1 MPRWTHAEENL
12 DSKRTVTIAYRTDAL
27 PFAYEGEGK
36 KPAGYTVELCKRIA
50 SSLERQLKVQSL
62 QIKWVPATSQNRLE
76 LVQKR
81 QADMECG
88 STTVTLSRMAE
99 VDFSSYVFVDT
110 TGVLV
115 RNATAAKSFKDLAGK
130 RIAVI
135 GNTTNQVAVN
145 AAMKKF
151 AVAATV
157 VPVKN
162 RDEALASLAAGSV
175 DAFAS
180 DKVLL
185 LGLGT
190 KMKDPTQYTMLPD
203 DLSFEP
209 YAIVLP
215 RGDTNFRIAVN
226 RALAEIYR
234 GDEIAEIFRRSFGAD
249 IEPTHR
255 SSLYGLGVPELAA
268 RPTVASS
275 EQRFVIGQQ
284 PQVQWRRT
292 CYEAIGGISRTFW
305 LVLGCGSAVLAAAFS

>member
-1 MPRWTHAEENL
+1 MIRSIALLVLLAASSIAHAQVVDGTLKKIAE
-12 DSKRTVTIAYRTDAL
+12 SKTVTIAYRTDAL
-27 PFAYEGEGK
+27 PFAYESEGK
-36 KPAGYTVELCKRIA
+36 QPAGYTVELCKRIA
-50 SSLERQLKVQSL
+50 SSLERQLKVQPL
-62 QIKWVPATSQNRLE
+62 QIKWVAATSQNRLE

-88 STTVTLSRMAE
+88 STTVSLSRMAE

-135 GNTTNQVAVN
+135 GNTTNQA
-145 AAMKKF
+145 ALSTAMKKF
-151 AVAATV
+151 AIRATV

-162 RDEALASLAAGSV
+162 RDEALASLAAGTV

-185 LGLGT
+185 IGLGA
-190 KMKDPTQYTMLPD
+190 KMKDPSQYTLLPD

-215 RGDTNFRIAVN
+215 RGDTNFRVAVN

-234 GDEIAEIFRRSFGAD
+234 GNEIVEIFRRSFGAD
-249 IEPTHR
+249 IEPT
-255 SSLYGLGVPELAA
+255 LPLVVMYGLGAYPN
-268 RPTVASS
+268 
-275 EQRFVIGQQ
+275 
-284 PQVQWRRT
+284 
-292 CYEAIGGISRTFW
+292 
-305 LVLGCGSAVLAAAFS
+305 